1 MTEHIDDRTNYGE
14 YDKYAAMLTISAS
27 IDRLTR
33 WVRAAVIGG
42 FAIYALQAIHGWMW

>member
-1 MTEHIDDRTNYGE
+1 MTEHFDDRTDDEE
-14 YDKYAAMLTISAS
+14 YDKSAAMLAISAS